1 MFDNRLP
8 DSPQGAVEKL
18 IYSSFL
24 LDYIVRSPAHVGR
37 KFIPYSFESE
47 FVLPN
52 NSVLHTLHNLL
63 KPTRLTGLIDIDKT
77 DPIILG
83 EKNRVYVNS
92 VVIPPSAASSPFTS
106 SEKFIY
112 TPSKYTSQVMSFFSN
127 NKEFTR
133 PLSVEALNN
142 RQNVLLVSNY
152 NALLQMRFSTGITTE
167 YKLTDIVLRSIL
179 NNIHTSPE
187 KLHFIE
193 IPLSNEIY
201 PYYLFKKGYEKL
213 DRLSIQNRLDLSY
226 FFVMQFL
233 GFIAE
238 STNSLFSQVQREIL
252 KNIHIIFT
260 HRDRCIVYN
269 LDILKNINDKN
280 LALKLFSHITLLK
293 KPEVVD
299 PLTDEQLISLA
310 ETTDSSSDIPL
321 EDKPVQDNVV
331 MSDISTVDT
340 PFSINTE
347 YKATYVDLIDSARS
361 YIESSV
367 DITPAQQQRAKML
380 LEKQLN
386 LSFSGRTIK
395 DYLLNL
401 DTLSELSSSKIDL
414 PETLVPDKSMLKS
427 SLESFDSDYIKR
439 QMSSD
444 IISSIVSFSKNGLFI
459 TSIDE
464 SDKIDPLNRVKSVRI
479 GMSDVYGRSHTISF
493 SYPIVSD
500 SGVFL
505 VNGVESKMIKQQV
518 TLPICKV
525 SPNRVN
531 LSSNFNKTIVERH
544 QSRINNFPT
553 YILRYISDLKKT
565 HTIETSYGTGIVG
578 KDTPYDYAAIC
589 GTYASIDF
597 LSSGVK
603 LTFDFKT
610 RNNQIKRDDLPSV
623 LEEERVYGTYIGGG
637 ANVRYYMSKDN
648 VVRRITNGEDIVV
661 TTIMQLFSELSKVA
675 PKQTPFEYVDLK
687 IRDANLPIIF
697 ILGYK
702 YGLTKSL
709 AYIGAGYT
717 FVPTGSG
724 TKIGKKESTL
734 SIKFKDGVLY
744 FDRYPLMKSL
754 ILSGLRK
761 FDHSDI
767 SFLDMDSEDTYH
779 QILSQN
785 MISTN
790 YIKGIDTFFK
800 FFIDPITESV
810 LRSMGEP
817 TNVRDLL
824 IRATEMLSDTHA
836 IASSSMKNHRL
847 RGYER
852 FASILYN
859 ETSRTLDMHHSQNNR
874 RGISINP
881 QAVFQRIVQDPT
893 VMTYDL
899 INPVHDAKMTSAFTY
914 SGQGGRSSESFVVK
928 DRVYPTDGVGVISE
942 CTPDSG
948 KVGLNAYM
956 TGDPRISNI
965 RGMYADVD
973 IEELSPTQVLS
984 NTSLLLPGATN
995 DDPKRANFISIQLS
1009 HHVPSE
1015 KAECGYVRTGYE
1027 TVLAHRCGDAFSYI
1041 AKEDGRVVKIDKD
1054 NGVMVVEYASSTSH
1068 SGKIQMGLPDATWK
1082 NIRGK
1087 KIKFVFLSDG
1097 SDLSYSRSTGVP
1109 TIGDVILADNQH
1121 PVQIVDELHLSDLST
1136 LPSEVVNSQTSIVDL
1151 SDRLTSG
1158 KLDIV
1163 VGYRFSTIDV
1173 EHNTDVVQFGDKYTS
1188 VSGTY
1193 VKQALRTLVDIGPVS
1208 KGDVLIYNSGFFE
1221 PIYGTRQVAWKH
1233 GVLANIALLDT
1244 GLTIEDSCVISRE
1257 FGRTMKTDT
1266 AHVRTISIDANTII
1280 HKFVSIGDVVETTDP
1295 LCVVENAEASTIL
1308 DMDDNTPMDV
1318 IATLDQVSPKAKYH
1332 GTIVQ
1337 IKIIRSCELSQMH
1350 PTLREFVV
1358 LHESKEN
1365 NLAKIAKGTMKNDTI
1380 MHTHVVSSGTKYMG
1394 VEFDNST
1401 VLILV
1406 TINTELEC
1414 GQGDKVCFV
1423 SANKSVVGGVAEKPI
1438 VAVEDGTIID
1448 AMFGGMSVSNRI
1460 VLSPLT
1466 VGAAGRVLSELQSKI
1481 LKMYKNKA

>member
-1 MFDNRLP
+1 MFNNRLL
-8 DSPQGAVEKL
+8 DAPQGAVEKL

-24 LDYIVRSPAHVGR
+24 LDYVVRFPAHVGR
-37 KFIPYSFESE
+37 KFIPYSFESD

-77 DPIILG
+77 DPIIFK

-92 VVIPPSAASSPFTS
+92 VVIPPSDSSVPFPS
-106 SEKFIY
+106 VEKFIY
-112 TPSKYTSQVMSFFSN
+112 MPSKYTSQVMSFFAN

-142 RQNVLLVSNY
+142 RQNILLVSNY
-152 NALLQMRFSTGITTE
+152 NALLQIRFSAGVTTE
-167 YKLTDIVLRSIL
+167 YKLIDIVLRSIL
-179 NNIHTSPE
+179 NNIHMSPE
-187 KLHFIE
+187 RLHFIE

-201 PYYLFKKGYEKL
+201 PYYLFKRGYEKL
-213 DRLSIQNRLDLSY
+213 DRLSIQNRSDLSY
-226 FFVMQFL
+226 FFILQFL

-238 STNSLFSQVQREIL
+238 STNSLFTQIQSEIL
-252 KNIHIIFT
+252 KNTHIIFT
-260 HRDRCIVYN
+260 HRDRCVVYN
-269 LDILKNINDKN
+269 LDTLKHMNDKN

-293 KPEVVD
+293 KPELVD
-299 PLTDEQLISLA
+299 SLSDDQLISLA
-310 ETTDSSSDIPL
+310 ETTDSSGDISL
-321 EDKPVQDNVV
+321 DNAPVQDDVV
-331 MSDISTVDT
+331 LSDISAENK
-340 PFSINTE
+340 PFSIHTT
-347 YKATYVDLIDSARS
+347 YKPTYVDLIDSAKL
-361 YIESSV
+361 YIDSAA

-386 LSFSGRTIK
+386 ISFSGKTIK
-395 DYLLNL
+395 EYLLNL
-401 DTLSELSSSKIDL
+401 DTLSKLSNSKLEL
-414 PETLVPDKSMLKS
+414 PETLVPDRSMLKS
-427 SLESFDSDYIKR
+427 SLESFDSDYIQN

-464 SDKIDPLNRVKSVRI
+464 TDKIDPLNRVKSVRI

-493 SYPIVSD
+493 SYPIVNE

-531 LSSNFNKTIVERH
+531 LSSSFNKTIVERH
-544 QSRINNFPT
+544 QSRINSFPT
-553 YILRYISDLKKT
+553 YILRYISDLKKA
-565 HTIETSYGTGIVG
+565 HTVETSYGTGTVG

-589 GTYASIDF
+589 GTYARIDF
-597 LSSGVK
+597 LSSATSLV
-603 LTFDFKT
+603 FDYKV
-610 RNNQIKRDDLPSV
+610 RHNQITPENLPTI
-623 LEEERVYGTYIGGG
+623 LEEERRYGTYLG
-637 ANVRYYMSKDN
+637 ADGKTRYYISKDN
-648 VVRRITNGEDIVV
+648 VVYRISNDGDVV
-661 TTIMQLFSELSKVA
+661 ETTIIQLFSELSGVA
-675 PKQTPFEYVDLK
+675 PKPVPFEYVDLK

-697 ILGYK
+697 VLGYK

-709 AYIGAGYT
+709 EYIGAGYK
-717 FVPTGSG
+717 FVPIGSS
-724 TKIGKKESTL
+724 TKVTKKESLL

-744 FDRYPLMKSL
+744 FDRYPLTKSL

-767 SFLDMDSEDTYH
+767 SFLDMDSEDTYY

-790 YIKGIDTFFK
+790 YIKSIDTFFK

-824 IRATEMLSDTHA
+824 IRATEMLSDTHS

-859 ETSRTLDMHHSQNNR
+859 ETSRALDMHHSQNNR

-914 SGQGGRSSESFVVK
+914 SGQGGRSAESFVVK
-928 DRVYPTDGVGVISE
+928 DRVYPSDGVGIISE

-965 RGMYADVD
+965 RGMYTDVD
-973 IEELSPTQVLS
+973 VEELAPTQVLS
-984 NTSLLLPGATN
+984 NTSLLLPGSTN

-1015 KAECGYVRTGYE
+1015 AAECGYVRTGYE

-1041 AKEDGRVVKIDKD
+1041 AKEDGRIVKIDKD
-1054 NGVMVVEYASSTSH
+1054 NGVMIIEYASSTDH
-1068 SGKIQMGLPDATWK
+1068 SGKMTMGLSDATWK

-1097 SDLSYSRSTGVP
+1097 SEMSYSRTNGVP
-1109 TIGDVILADNQH
+1109 TIGDIILVDNQH
-1121 PVQIVDELHLSDLST
+1121 PVQIIDELHLSDLTT
-1136 LPSEVVNSQTSIVDL
+1136 LPSEVVNSQASISEL
-1151 SDRLTSG
+1151 SNKLTSG
-1158 KLDIV
+1158 KLDKV
-1163 VGYRFSTIDV
+1163 VGYRFSAVDI
-1173 EHNTDVVQFGDKYTS
+1173 EHNTDVVQFGDKYTA

-1193 VKQALRTLVDIGPVS
+1193 VKQALRTLVDIGPVK

-1244 GLTIEDSCVISRE
+1244 GLTIEDSCVISRD
-1257 FGRTMKTDT
+1257 FGKVMKTDT
-1266 AHVRTISIDANTII
+1266 AHIRTISIDANTII

-1295 LCVVENAEASTIL
+1295 LGVVENAEASTIL
-1308 DMDDNTPMDV
+1308 DIDGDMSTDI

-1332 GTIVQ
+1332 GTVVQ
-1337 IKIIRSCELSQMH
+1337 IRIIRSCELSQMH
-1350 PTLREFVV
+1350 PTLREFVT
-1358 LHESKEN
+1358 LHEAKEN

-1380 MHTHVVSSGTKYMG
+1380 MHTHIVSSGTKYMG

-1466 VGAAGRVLSELQSKI
+1466 VGAASRVLSGLQSKI
-1481 LKMYKNKA
+1481 LAIYKEK